1 MNSLPGKGVWVSE
14 LKRELSAR
22 GVEMPATK
30 NLSASD
36 VASRDSTKK
45 SLVAFLR

>member
-1 MNSLPGKGVWVSE
+1 M
-14 LKRELSAR
+14 KRELSAR

-30 NLSASD
+30 NLSLSD

-45 SLVAFLR
+45 SLSDFLR

>member
-1 MNSLPGKGVWVSE
+1 VWASQ
-14 LKRELSAR
+14 LKKELSAR

-30 NLSASD
+30 NLSPSD

-45 SLVAFLR
+45 SLGGFLR